1 MKQIKLMF
9 GLGVF
14 LCFMTGTAWAAH
26 DIMISTLDENRAP
39 KTEFQCGDTLV
50 VSVDL
55 DLVSADERVA
65 GFAFTLEYPDA
76 VVSPPSMGTDGLP
89 VNADDISSTFPFLSG
104 STKTY
109 RAGNVQTGRLSLSA
123 AEVDVNSGGAVAHD
137 DDARLFTVVF
147 SVKSNAPE
155 GNHQFSLIP
164 TTLNNS
170 DAGWNGEASPVL
182 VGAVPQGDGAFDDLA
197 NGAFPELFAPLAGT
211 TIDMASISISECAN
225 EFPNCTSGLNGD
237 FNSDGNVNVF
247 DAINT
252 YLVGTGD
259 KDISEMQCN
268 CDLAEPFNTVNVFDA
283 IRVYTCGTGTNPCN

>member
-9 GLGVF
+9 GLGIF

-147 SVKSNAPE
+147 AVKSNAPE

-164 TTLNNS
+164 TTLNNL

-182 VGAVPQGDGAFDDLA
+182 VGAVPQGDPAFDDLSG
-197 NGAFPELFAPLAGT
+197 GAFPTLLSTIAKTVDFSVLPCDSQPGPACSGDPDGDCDY
-211 TIDMASISISECAN
+211 TIDDVLRSFEIFIGDTTTPEEKSAAN
-225 EFPNCTSGLNGD
+225 ATCSP
-237 FNSDGNVNVF
+237 DGNVGIEDVRQIF
-247 DAINT
+247 DWFVAGAET
-252 YLVGTGD
+252 P
-259 KDISEMQCN
+259 
-268 CDLAEPFNTVNVFDA
+268 CD
-283 IRVYTCGTGTNPCN
+283 NP

>member
-1 MKQIKLMF
+1 MKLIKWIF
-9 GLGVF
+9 GVGF
-14 LCFMTGTAWAAH
+14 LFCSMAGMSWAEH
-26 DIMISTLDENRAP
+26 DVAISTLDENRAP

-55 DLVSADERVA
+55 NMVSTDERVA

-109 RAGNVQTGRLSLSA
+109 RAGNTQTGRLSLSA
-123 AEVDVNSGGAVAHD
+123 AEVDPNTGGAVAHD
-137 DDARLFTVVF
+137 DDAQLFTVVF
-147 SVKSNAPE
+147 TVKSDAPE

-164 TTLNNS
+164 TTLNNV

-197 NGAFPELFAPLAGT
+197 NGAFPTLLPSINKSLSFATTCDVSFPPGDVSGDGNLTSTDALMILSFLAGNDPPANGV
-211 TIDMASISISECAN
+211 DMDV
-225 EFPNCTSGLNGD
+225 NCSGSVTSVDALAIL
-237 FNSDGNVNVF
+237 SHLAGNF
-247 DAINT
+247 I
-252 YLVGTGD
+252 LPE
-259 KDISEMQCN
+259 SC
-268 CDLAEPFNTVNVFDA
+268 P
-283 IRVYTCGTGTNPCN
+283 